1 MGVWYFLILFVGLF
15 LICKGLF
22 MKKQSLLM
30 KKIGIMFVGL
40 LCISFSIFMFSPGSA
55 EIISDLLN
63 LE

>member
-1 MGVWYFLILFVGLF
+1 MGVWYFLILFVGLL

-22 MKKQSLLM
+22 MKKQSLFI
-30 KKIGIMFVGL
+30 KKIGIVFVGL
-40 LCISFSIFMFSPGSA
+40 ICISFSLFMFSPGSA

>member
-15 LICKGLF
+15 WVFIGLF
-22 MKKQSLLM
+22 TKKQSLFI
-30 KKIGIMFVGL
+30 KKVGIVFVGL
-40 LCISFSIFMFSPGSA
+40 LCISFSMFMFSSGSA

>member
-15 LICKGLF
+15 LIFKGLF
-22 MKKQSLLM
+22 TKKQSLLM
-30 KKIGIMFVGL
+30 KKMGIVFLGV

-55 EIISDLLN
+55 EIISNLLN

>member
-15 LICKGLF
+15 LIFKGLF
-22 MKKQSLLM
+22 MKKQSLLI
-30 KKIGIMFVGL
+30 KKIGIVFVGL

-55 EIISDLLN
+55 EVISDLLN

>member
-1 MGVWYFLILFVGLF
+1 MGVWYFLILFVGPF
-15 LICKGLF
+15 FVFKGLF
-22 MKKQSLLM
+22 MKKQSLLI
-30 KKIGIMFVGL
+30 KKISIVFVGL